1 MTGRI
6 RGIALSLAVALT
18 AGSTALGGAVTRV
31 AAQDP
36 EPVAIELAIPPAGD
50 TAGQALSTIDSPAD
64 LPEIIDADPLISAAN
79 AAADALPAEQWEV
92 DALAATLASQPDGAF
107 AVVRD
112 SIGFDPYAGVLRGAE
127 GTLAARAGNSWDRA
141 LLLLALLR
149 TNGETARIAEGTLD
163 AATAES
169 VLARAFDE
177 PATPLPDAGPHGIA
191 LSLAT
196 AVQTRAT
203 RDLALLEP
211 AFRPLLSDPAGTPDD
226 RAEALSAVNR
236 HAWVQVE
243 RDGSWI
249 DLDPTLADA
258 APGTALTTATATHDE
273 VPDDALATVTV
284 RLVRESLVNDAP
296 ETATVLEAVLPAA
309 SAADQQVLLYFGPS
323 SGGGGGLLSVGGPDV
338 VIPVLSVGGET
349 SLGTEFIV
357 SASEGGGLLGGT
369 TDTDL
374 VRLVLQVDSTTPA
387 GETLTGHQVLL
398 DRASREARAADAI
411 SQAELLP
418 PSDPLLPNELRT
430 IRHLM
435 VSTGGVSPRATN
447 IQRAW
452 GAWTGATQ
460 AADPAGLAGTS
471 VEHAYWPSGI
481 ADQEL
486 VVGSELAVLPGVDDT
501 QVRAFAAQPRVYVIG
516 AGTDPADP
524 TRLATTTDL
533 LIDPVRILS
542 HDGAP
547 ADAAARHR
555 AWYGVL
561 QSALETEHGL
571 AAATVFDPADREVV
585 GASLAIT
592 SAPLTVVPPGSPGD
606 LPASTPPAL
615 AQAVA
620 NGSGVIVA
628 GDPAAARAWWEI
640 TGDGTVRAILA
651 PTYGGVGGV
660 GGGRPPGIPRVNPPQ
675 QLPNKPPQPPR
686 VPVKPAAPRP
696 APQPAPSKPQ
706 CTGNEQTILQRCV
719 AFFTNL
725 TIGQVF
731 LPVVMGAIAAVA
743 IGVLIALFAGA

>member
-1 MTGRI
+1 
-6 RGIALSLAVALT
+6 
-18 AGSTALGGAVTRV
+18 
-31 AAQDP
+31 
-36 EPVAIELAIPPAGD
+36 
-50 TAGQALSTIDSPAD
+50 
-64 LPEIIDADPLISAAN
+64 
-79 AAADALPAEQWEV
+79 V
-92 DALAATLASQPDGAF
+92 DALAATLAGQADGAF
-107 AVVRD
+107 TFVRD
-112 SIGFDPYAGVLRGAE
+112 SIAFDPYAGVLRGAE

-163 AATAES
+163 PATAET
-169 VLARAFDE
+169 VLARALDT
-177 PATPLPDAGPHGIA
+177 PASPLPDAGPYGIA
-191 LSLAT
+191 LPLAT
-196 AVQTRAT
+196 AVQARAT

-211 AFRPLLSDPAGTPDD
+211 AFLPPLLDPTAAPDD
-226 RAEALSAVNR
+226 RDEALAAIGR

-243 RDGSWI
+243 RDGAWV

-258 APGTALTTATATHDE
+258 TPGTALATATATYDE
-273 VPDDALATVTV
+273 VPDDALAAVTV

-296 ETATVLEAVLPAA
+296 ETATVLETTLPAA

-349 SLGTEFIV
+349 TLGTEFIV

-374 VRLVLQVDSTTPA
+374 VRLVLEVDSVTPA
-387 GETLTGHQVLL
+387 GETLTGRQVLL
-398 DRASREARAADAI
+398 DRATPEARAAGTIA
-411 SQAELLP
+411 QAELLP
-418 PSDPLLPNELRT
+418 PTDPLLPNELRA
-430 IRHLM
+430 IRHLL

-460 AADPAGLAGTS
+460 AADPAALAGTS
-471 VEHAYWPSGI
+471 VEHAYWPAGI
-481 ADQEL
+481 TDQEL
-486 VVGSELAVLPGVDDT
+486 VVGSELAVLPGVDDA
-501 QVRAFAAQPRVYVIG
+501 QVRAFAAQPRVYIVS

-524 TRLATTTDL
+524 TRLTTTTDL
-533 LIDPVRILS
+533 LIDPVRVLAR
-542 HDGAP
+542 DGAP

-571 AAATVFDPADREVV
+571 AAATVFDPADREIV

-592 SAPLTVVPPGSPGD
+592 GAPLTAVAPGATAE
-606 LPASTPPAL
+606 LPAGTPATL

-620 NGSGVIVA
+620 DGSGVMVA
-628 GDPAAARAWWEI
+628 GDPAAARAWWQI
-640 TGDGTVRAILA
+640 GPDGTVRAILA
-651 PTYGGVGGV
+651 PAYGGVGGI

-686 VPVKPAAPRP
+686 VPVKPTAPRP
-696 APQPAPSKPQ
+696 APQPAAAKPQ

-725 TIGQVF
+725 TISQVF
-731 LPVVMGAIAAVA
+731 LPVLLGAIASVA

>member
-6 RGIALSLAVALT
+6 RGIALSLAVVMI
-18 AGSTALGGAVTRV
+18 AGGTALGAPIGSVL
-31 AAQDP
+31 AQDADP
-36 EPVAIELAIPPAGD
+36 AAIDLAIPAAGAASGTITTTD
-50 TAGQALSTIDSPAD
+50 TPPD
-64 LPEIIDADPLISAAN
+64 LPEVLDADPLIAAAN
-79 AAADALPAEQWEV
+79 AAADALPADRWEV
-92 DALAATLASQPDGAF
+92 DALASTLAGQADGAF
-107 AVVRD
+107 TFVRD
-112 SIGFDPYAGVLRGAE
+112 AIGFDPYAGVLRGAE

-141 LLLLALLR
+141 LLLVALLR
-149 TNGETARIAEGTLD
+149 TNGETARIAEGVLDPTTADAVLDRALD
-163 AATAES
+163 APS
-169 VLARAFDE
+169 S
-177 PATPLPDAGPHGIA
+177 PLPGAGQHGIT
-191 LSLAT
+191 LPLAT
-196 AVQTRAT
+196 AVQARAT

-211 AFRPLLSDPAGTPDD
+211 AFVPPLLDPTTAPDD
-226 RAEALSAVNR
+226 RAEALAAIGR

-243 RDGSWI
+243 RDGAWV
-249 DLDPTLADA
+249 DLDPTLVDA
-258 APGTALTTATATHDE
+258 VPGAALTTATATYDE
-273 VPDDALATVTV
+273 VPDDALAAVTV
-284 RLVRESLVNDAP
+284 RLVRDSLVNDAP
-296 ETATVLEAVLPAA
+296 ETATVLEATLPAA

-338 VIPVLSVGGET
+338 VIPVLSVGGDT
-349 SLGTEFIV
+349 TLGTEFIV

-374 VRLVLQVDSTTPA
+374 VRLILEVDSVTPA
-387 GETLTGHQVLL
+387 GETVTGRQVLL
-398 DRASREARAADAI
+398 DRATPEARAAGTIA
-411 SQAELLP
+411 QAELLP
-418 PSDPLLPNELRT
+418 PSDPLLPDELRA
-430 IRHLM
+430 IRHLL

-460 AADPAGLAGTS
+460 AADPAAIADTS
-471 VEHAYWPSGI
+471 VEHAYWPAGI
-481 ADQEL
+481 VDQEL

-501 QVRAFAAQPRVYVIG
+501 EVRAFAAQPRVYVVS
-516 AGTDPADP
+516 AGTDPVDP
-524 TRLATTTDL
+524 TRLATTIDL
-533 LIDPVRILS
+533 LIDPVRVLA

-571 AAATVFDPADREVV
+571 AAATVFDPADRDIV

-592 SAPLTVVPPGSPGD
+592 GAPLTAVAPGATAD
-606 LPASTPPAL
+606 LPVGTPATL

-620 NGSGVIVA
+620 DGSGVIVA
-628 GDPAAARAWWEI
+628 GDPAAARAWWEVAA
-640 TGDGTVRAILA
+640 DGTVRAILA
-651 PTYGGVGGV
+651 PTFGGVGGI

-686 VPVKPAAPRP
+686 VPVKPTAPRP

-725 TIGQVF
+725 TISQVF
-731 LPVVMGAIAAVA
+731 LPILMGALASVA